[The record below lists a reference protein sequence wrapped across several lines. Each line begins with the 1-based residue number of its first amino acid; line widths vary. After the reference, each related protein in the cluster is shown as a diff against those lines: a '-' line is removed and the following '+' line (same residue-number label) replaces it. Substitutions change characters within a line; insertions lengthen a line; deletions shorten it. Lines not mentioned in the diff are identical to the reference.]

1 MGHSSS
7 QAGDEIPIE
16 EKIPVTEARIK
27 TVKRAAQHGLYT
39 PLHITKAAME
49 EEEHE
54 ERKQTRRRHWDAE
67 KDTEEEAKALCEDY
81 VATLPTDRIPQLTNE
96 DWKLVVRQETKVIR
110 STLNDKY
117 RFYWVLHVA
126 TPRQASVLR
135 TRLGTC
141 RHSEGGAA
149 LMIMFLSKKKES
161 SE

>member
-1 MGHSSS
+1 MGQSPS
-7 QAGDEIPIE
+7 QADDIPIE
-16 EKIPVTEARIK
+16 EKIPVTPARVQ
-27 TVKRAAQHGLYT
+27 TVKRKAQQGYYT
-39 PLHITKAAME
+39 PLHITKEAME

-54 ERKQTRRRHWDAE
+54 ERKQIRHWDAE
-67 KDTEEEAKALCEDY
+67 KDTEEEAQALCNDY

-96 DWKLVVRQETKVIR
+96 DWKLVVRQETKVIQ
-110 STLNDKY
+110 STRNDKY
-117 RFYWVLHVA
+117 RFYWVLYVA

-149 LMIMFLSKKKES
+149 LMILSLSKKKES